1 MSTIG
6 LPLNIGALPYTCY
19 PSDPQTF
26 YADMFSRARALF
38 PAITGVVISSG
49 TPAANDRDKLW
60 IKTSGGAPTQPQPQY
75 IYFNGVWVWPNVAPA
90 GGNKRELW
98 AGSLVDLVTYD
109 GGDANLVGDASGA
122 MWEEDTT
129 FQGRIPMGP
138 GAISGSDPAKT
149 LALNEQYGS
158 GSVTLADNQ
167 VFSMQAH
174 QHVMGRMRN
183 TSKDDCLL
191 NFGDTEPPYP
201 GAASLQ
207 GRPVS
212 NDAESQGSAA
222 LSTQSGQYLITSE
235 AYNPATG
242 TAVSGVTNV
251 AHENVPPVTGIY
263 IIKRTSR
270 VYYKG

>member
-6 LPLNIGALPYTCY
+6 LPLSIGALPYTCY

-38 PAITGVVISSG
+38 PAITGVVISSS

-60 IKTSGGAPTQPQPQY
+60 IKTSGNAPAQPQPQF
-75 IYFNGVWVWPNVAPA
+75 IYFNGVWVWPHLSPA
-90 GGNKRELW
+90 GGNKREIW
-98 AGSLVDLVTYD
+98 VGSLPDLVTYD

-129 FQGRIPMGP
+129 FQGRSPMGV

-149 LALNEQYGS
+149 LALNEQYGD
-158 GSVTLADNQ
+158 GSVTLTDAQ
-167 VFSMQAH
+167 VFLAQSH
-174 QHVMGRMRN
+174 LHVVGRQSVALN
-183 TSKDDCLL
+183 TTWAAVS
-191 NFGDTEPPYP
+191 GTTTAPYT
-201 GAASLQ
+201 GAGSLPAGQVANDGESATPSTLAGAS
-207 GRPVS
+207 G
-212 NDAESQGSAA
+212 N
-222 LSTQSGQYLITSE
+222 YWITSE
-235 AYNPATG
+235 TYNPNTSLP
-242 TAVSGVTNV
+242 VSAETNGAHQNVHPVVGV
-251 AHENVPPVTGIY
+251 Y

>member
-49 TPAANDRDKLW
+49 TPAASDRDKLW
-60 IKTSGGAPTQPQPQY
+60 IKTSGGAPTQPQPQF

-129 FQGRIPMGP
+129 FQGRVPMGP

-149 LALNEQYGS
+149 LAVNEQYGS
-158 GSVTLADNQ
+158 GSVTLTDAQ
-167 VFSMQAH
+167 LFSMQGH
-174 QHVMGRMRN
+174 QHLMGRFQG
-183 TSKDDCLL
+183 DDNGYFLYGT
-191 NFGDTEPPYP
+191 NTEPYT
-201 GAASLQ
+201 GAGSVQ
-207 GRPVS
+207 GRWIAGEGSESYATLSSVS
-212 NDAESQGSAA
+212 
-222 LSTQSGQYLITSE
+222 LPGQYMLTG
-235 AYNPATG
+235 APYNPATSEAMS
-242 TAVSGVTNV
+242 TLTNV

>member
-38 PAITGVVISSG
+38 PAITGVVISAS

-60 IKTSGGAPTQPQPQY
+60 IKTSGGAPTQPQPQF

-129 FQGRIPMGP
+129 FQGRSPMGP

-167 VFSMQAH
+167 VFSAQTH
-174 QHVMGRMRN
+174 GHCIGRI
-183 TSKDDCLL
+183 TSSDDGYFP
-191 NFGDTEPPYP
+191 FGTTSPPYTD
-201 GAASLQ
+201 AATIQ
-207 GRPVS
+207 GRRI
-212 NDAESQGSAA
+212 AGSGVVTTTT
-222 LSTQSGQYLITSE
+222 LSAVTPPGPYLISSE
-235 AYNPATG
+235 PYNPATG
-242 TAVSGVTNV
+242 VALSQETNV

>member
-49 TPAANDRDKLW
+49 TPAASDRDKLW

-149 LALNEQYGS
+149 LALNEQYGE
-158 GSVTLADNQ
+158 GSVTLTDAQ
-167 VFSMQAH
+167 LFYAQSH
-174 QHVMGRMRN
+174 KHVMGRIN
-183 TSKDDCLL
+183 T
-191 NFGDTEPPYP
+191 GDNGAFTFESTSEPFT
-201 GAASLQ
+201 GAGSLQ
-207 GRPVS
+207 GRLIS
-212 NDAESQGSAA
+212 GEGGAATYA
-222 LSTQSGQYLITSE
+222 LSDSTLNGPYLVTSE
-235 AYNPATG
+235 TYNPATG
-242 TAVSGVTNV
+242 LAVSATANV
-251 AHENVPPVTGIY
+251 AHENVPPVVGIY